1 MLGLYRASFVWR
13 HAGEICCYCGKGR
26 RACILL
32 PRLFPHKE
40 QKRPKPLRE
49 EQKIVSPQ
57 GTGKDPLLLGSGKKK
72 PLLLELGDKIQS

>member
-32 PRLFPHKE
+32 P
-40 QKRPKPLRE
+40 RPKPLRE